1 MGRTKELLEDLRYVV
16 SFKKDV
22 YKAIKDDYDMRLI
35 SIYDYDM
42 RQHYKN
48 DAEWQEVE
56 FEYQKVL
63 DKKKEI
69 EANIH
74 FKMLRDE

>member
-22 YKAIKDDYDMRLI
+22 YKAIKD
-35 SIYDYDM
+35 DYDM